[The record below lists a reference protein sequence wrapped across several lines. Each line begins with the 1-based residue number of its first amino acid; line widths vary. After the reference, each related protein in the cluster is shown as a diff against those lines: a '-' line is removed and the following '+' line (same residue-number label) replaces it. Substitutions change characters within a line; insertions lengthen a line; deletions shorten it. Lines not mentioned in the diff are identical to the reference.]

1 MLRSTTSAV
10 TKDPTMQNYS
20 PFRDAQRLGVLP
32 TAGVLPFVRR
42 VYLLLTA
49 GILFATAGGLA
60 ALYAGAPVELASREG
75 NLVVPPV
82 VAFELQH
89 GIVMMLVFFGA
100 FAAASFARSRPG
112 LNVIALF
119 GFTFVTGLFLAP
131 SIFIAT
137 MMAAAGQTLDASP
150 VRDAFL
156 LTAVTF
162 GGLTGYC
169 FVTKRDFSFM
179 GAALSTG
186 LWVVIGASLLA
197 MLFHSSALSLAVAS
211 VSVLVFAGYILF
223 DTSRILRSGT
233 TDAVGA
239 ALSLFLDV
247 INLFLALLRIL
258 SSNRR
263 NG

>member
-1 MLRSTTSAV
+1 
-10 TKDPTMQNYS
+10 MQNYS
-20 PFRDAQRLGVLP
+20 PLRDARGYSAVP
-32 TAGVLPFVRR
+32 SVGVLPFVRR

-49 GILFATAGGLA
+49 GILFAAAGGLV
-60 ALYAGAPVELASREG
+60 ALYAGVPVALEARGGSLA
-75 NLVVPPV
+75 VPPL

-89 GIVMMLVFFGA
+89 GIVMLLVFFGA
-100 FAAASFARSRPG
+100 FFAANFARTRPG

-119 GFTFVTGLFLAP
+119 GFTFITGLFLAP
-131 SIFIAT
+131 SIFIAQV
-137 MMAAAGQTLDASP
+137 MASAGQTLDPSP

-156 LTAVTF
+156 LSAITF
-162 GGLTGYC
+162 SGLTGYC

-186 LWVVIGASLLA
+186 LWVVLGASLLA

-211 VSVLVFAGYILF
+211 VAVLLFAGYILY
-223 DTSRILRSGT
+223 DTSRILRAGGG
-233 TDAVGA
+233 DAVGA

>member
-1 MLRSTTSAV
+1 
-10 TKDPTMQNYS
+10 MQNYT
-20 PFRDAQRLGVLP
+20 PFTRDARGLSPV
-32 TAGVLPFVRR
+32 AGSAVLPFVRR
-42 VYLLLTA
+42 VYLLLTL
-49 GILFATAGGLA
+49 GIIVAAVGGLV
-60 ALYAGAPVELASREG
+60 ALYAGAPVELQGHDGAIA
-75 NLVVPPV
+75 VPPT
-82 VAFELQH
+82 VAFELEH
-89 GIVMMLVFFGA
+89 GIVMLFVFFGA
-100 FAAASFARSRPG
+100 FFAANFARTKPG
-112 LNVIALF
+112 LNVVALL

-131 SIFIAT
+131 SIFIAQLS
-137 MMAAAGQTLDASP
+137 ASAGQTLDPSP

-156 LTAVTF
+156 LSAITF

-186 LWVVIGASLLA
+186 IWVVIGASLLA

-211 VSVLVFAGYILF
+211 VSVLLFAGYILY
-223 DTSRILRSGT
+223 DTSRILRAGGG
-233 TDAVGA
+233 DAVGA

-258 SSNRR
+258 SSSRR

>member
-1 MLRSTTSAV
+1 
-10 TKDPTMQNYS
+10 MQNYT
-20 PFRDAQRLGVLP
+20 PFRDARGLSP
-32 TAGVLPFVRR
+32 IASSAVLPFVRR
-42 VYLLLTA
+42 VYLLLTL
-49 GILFATAGGLA
+49 GIIVAAVGGLV
-60 ALYAGAPVELASREG
+60 ALYAGAPVELQGHDGAIA
-75 NLVVPPV
+75 VPPT
-82 VAFELQH
+82 VAFELEH
-89 GIVMMLVFFGA
+89 GIVMLFVFFGA
-100 FAAASFARSRPG
+100 FFAANFARTKPG
-112 LNVIALF
+112 LNVVALL

-131 SIFIAT
+131 SIFIAQLS
-137 MMAAAGQTLDASP
+137 ASAGQTLDPSP

-156 LTAVTF
+156 LSAITF

-186 LWVVIGASLLA
+186 IWVVIGASLLA

-211 VSVLVFAGYILF
+211 VSVLLFAGYILY
-223 DTSRILRSGT
+223 DTSRILRAGGG
-233 TDAVGA
+233 DAVGA

-258 SSNRR
+258 SSSRR

>member
-1 MLRSTTSAV
+1 
-10 TKDPTMQNYS
+10 MQNYS
-20 PFRDAQRLGVLP
+20 PFRDARSLSAVP

-49 GILFATAGGLA
+49 GILFAAGGGLV
-60 ALYAGAPVELASREG
+60 ALYAGAPVAISERDAS
-75 NLVVPPV
+75 LVVPPV

-89 GIVMMLVFFGA
+89 GIVMLAVFFGA
-100 FAAASFARSRPG
+100 FFAANFARTRPG

-119 GFTFVTGLFLAP
+119 GFTFITGLFLAP
-131 SIFIAT
+131 SIFIAQS
-137 MMAAAGQTLDASP
+137 MATAGQTLDPSP

-156 LTAVTF
+156 LSAITF

-169 FVTKRDFSFM
+169 FVTRRDFSFL

-186 LWVVIGASLLA
+186 IWVVIGASLLA
-197 MLFHSSALSLAVAS
+197 ILFHSSALSLAVAS
-211 VSVLVFAGYILF
+211 VSVLLFAGYILY
-223 DTSRILRSGT
+223 DTSRILRAGGG
-233 TDAVGA
+233 DAVGA

-258 SSNRR
+258 SSQRR

>member
-1 MLRSTTSAV
+1 
-10 TKDPTMQNYS
+10 MQNYS
-20 PFRDAQRLGVLP
+20 PLGNAPPSRNIAAVSGS
-32 TAGVLPFVRR
+32 AVLPFIRR
-42 VYLLLTA
+42 VYSLLTV
-49 GILFATAGGLA
+49 GMIFAALGA
-60 ALYAGAPVELASREG
+60 MVALYAGAPVALPAGRGELLS
-75 NLVVPPV
+75 VPPV

-89 GIVMMLVFFGA
+89 GIVMLLVFFGA
-100 FAAASFARSRPG
+100 FFGANFARSRPG
-112 LNVIALF
+112 LNVAALL

-131 SIFIAT
+131 SLFIAQLQAT
-137 MMAAAGQTLDASP
+137 AGETLDPSP

-156 LTAVTF
+156 LSAITF

-186 LWVVIGASLLA
+186 LWVVIGAGLLA

-211 VSVLVFAGYILF
+211 VSILLFAGYILF
-223 DTSRILRSGT
+223 DTSRILRAGAG
-233 TDAVGA
+233 DAVGA

-258 SSNRR
+258 SSSRR
-263 NG
+263 D

>member
-1 MLRSTTSAV
+1 
-10 TKDPTMQNYS
+10 MQNYS
-20 PFRDAQRLGVLP
+20 PLRDARGVSAIP
-32 TAGVLPFVRR
+32 SVGVLPFVRR
-42 VYLLLTA
+42 VYLLLTV
-49 GILFATAGGLA
+49 GILFAAAGGMT
-60 ALYAGAPVELASREG
+60 ALYAGAPVAIDARGGS
-75 NLVVPPV
+75 LVVPPV

-89 GIVMMLVFFGA
+89 GFVMIAVFLAAF
-100 FAAASFARSRPG
+100 FAANFARTRPG
-112 LNVIALF
+112 LNVAALF
-119 GFTFVTGLFLAP
+119 GFTFITGLFLAP
-131 SIFIAT
+131 SIFIAQA
-137 MMAAAGQTLDASP
+137 MATAGQTLDPSP

-156 LTAVTF
+156 LSAITF

-186 LWVVIGASLLA
+186 LWVVIGASILG

-211 VSVLVFAGYILF
+211 VSVLLFAGYILY
-223 DTSRILRSGT
+223 DTSRILRAGSG
-233 TDAVGA
+233 DAVGA

-258 SSNRR
+258 SANRR

>member
-1 MLRSTTSAV
+1 
-10 TKDPTMQNYS
+10 MQNYS
-20 PFRDAQRLGVLP
+20 PFRSGSARFSAASSP
-32 TAGVLPFVRR
+32 TGAAVLPFVRR
-42 VYLLLTA
+42 VYALLTV
-49 GILFATAGGLA
+49 GILFAAFGGMV
-60 ALYAGAPVELASREG
+60 ALYAGAPVALASSSG
-75 NLVVPPV
+75 TVLVPPV
-82 VAFELQH
+82 VAFELEH
-89 GIVMMLVFFGA
+89 GIVMLLVFVGA
-100 FAAASFARSRPG
+100 FAAANFTRARPG
-112 LNVIALF
+112 LNVVALL

-131 SIFIAT
+131 SIFIAQLS
-137 MMAAAGQTLDASP
+137 ASAGQTLDPSP

-156 LTAVTF
+156 LSAITF

-211 VSVLVFAGYILF
+211 VSVLLFAGYILF
-223 DTSRILRSGT
+223 DTSRILRAGGG
-233 TDAVGA
+233 DAVGA

-258 SSNRR
+258 SAQRR

>member
-1 MLRSTTSAV
+1 
-10 TKDPTMQNYS
+10 MQNYR
-20 PFRDAQRLGVLP
+20 PLP
-32 TAGVLPFVRR
+32 GARSVSAVPSVGVLPFVRR
-42 VYLLLTA
+42 VYVLLTL
-49 GILFATAGGLA
+49 GIFFAAAGGMA
-60 ALYAGAPVELASREG
+60 ALYAGAPVAIGEREG
-75 NLVVPPV
+75 SILVPPV

-89 GIVMMLVFFGA
+89 GFVMLAVFFGA
-100 FAAASFARSRPG
+100 FFAANFARTRPG
-112 LNVIALF
+112 LNLVGLF
-119 GFTFVTGLFLAP
+119 GFTFITGLFLAP
-131 SIFIAT
+131 SIFIAQS
-137 MMAAAGQTLDASP
+137 MATAGQTLDPSP

-156 LTAVTF
+156 LSAITF
-162 GGLTGYC
+162 SGLTGYC

-211 VSVLVFAGYILF
+211 VSVLLFAGYILY
-223 DTSRILRSGT
+223 DTSRILRAGGG
-233 TDAVGA
+233 DAVGA

-258 SSNRR
+258 SAQRR